1 MVSRQ
6 QNTLTNND
14 EQIVFRLKILS
25 ACVKTAV
32 TGGMMMSFAAPVLA
46 ELPVPSAVW
55 ASMGGAIATV
65 NPAGTAMNIEQQ
77 TDRVILNW
85 DKFNV
90 SEGNSVKFQQPS
102 SSSIALNKI
111 HQADPSKILG
121 TVTANGQLYLVNK
134 NGFVFG
140 KDSQVNARGLVTST
154 LDISEETLEA
164 GITKRAGIDQ
174 QAALQG
180 NGDFYQKDA
189 NGNFKLD
196 ADGNK
201 IPIKI
206 LAEEGAKIS
215 STEGGRI
222 LIIAPTIENHGDVSS
237 PGGQVVM
244 AAATDKVYLQEAP
257 TDKNADNSDVR
268 GLLVEV
274 KTGGKVENLGKISAD
289 RGNVTL
295 VGFAVNQ
302 NGRVSATTATN
313 VNGTIRLLARE
324 GGTAQVV
331 ANKTQLIPGSTTRS
345 SDNGDDLGTSARV
358 TLGENSQ
365 TEIQP
370 EVEYGLETRVV
381 KGAEPVQVVV
391 EKTAIDAQEQPQS
404 RVEVMGHKVHVK
416 SGAEIIAPS
425 GKVEL
430 TATRSP
436 ANQVADNSPV
446 NNSRVLIDSGAK
458 IDVSGID
465 TVTRSMESNVIEVE
479 LRNFELKDA
488 PLQKDGELKN
498 EKVKIDIRE
507 GTPLTDIQPTVAGI
521 KRTIAERLTKG
532 GDILLRSEGDVI
544 VENGSVLD
552 ISGGMITY
560 LSGVINTSTLVLA
573 DGTLVDISQADPLA
587 RYAGVLGEYT
597 LTSEKWGRD
606 AERTWTAGGP
616 TAQGRY
622 ERGYVEGKDA
632 GSLTV
637 RANRILLEGQML
649 AHAVNGRYQR
659 DVLNQARGGRLLINN
674 GFSAENVQSVN
685 FTANADAPLNMGIDD
700 VLPSGPSAALA
711 FQASKLIGSGFGA
724 ATFISNGKI
733 TVNGDAK
740 LQLAD
745 GGSYTAADG
754 SQQHVGGALNLT
766 GGEIAIKGQ
775 IAGAGARVNL
785 QTALVDVA
793 ANATGDIVVANGARI
808 DLQGN
813 WINDFMTPAN
823 IDGKSIASGGGEFIA
838 SMGGPG
844 GGSLRIERGSVI
856 DVSGGAHLS
865 DGQVLTAGKAG
876 SVSLTAA
883 PSIENIG
890 ANVELSGVFN
900 GYGLGQGGRFAL
912 ITNAVR
918 VRRNEEADLTA
929 GVKPLQIG
937 ADFFNRGGFADF
949 EIGANMNGLSVE
961 AGTVISLSQQNR
973 ILDNSYSNQTNAQ
986 GIAAFSSVGTLAPQ
1000 LRAASS
1006 LKLTS
1011 DHAAG
1016 SNAAS
1021 QLTVAQ
1027 GAVIV
1032 ADPLSSVSFESDS
1045 SLVFNGSVTA
1055 HAGEVSFRIVPDK
1068 GPVDSQYQPT
1078 QGIWL
1083 GDQARV
1089 DVSGSAQIISDALGR
1104 RDGQVFD
1111 GGKVSVNADRGFF
1124 VSQAGS
1130 TINVS
1135 GTQAVLDVPVSSGVA
1150 VNHVARSIGSHAGS
1164 IDITAAEGAFI
1175 EGIMSARPGAASGT
1189 AGGTLTVVLN
1199 TDTRSDPDIASSS
1212 FPAAQR
1218 TILLS
1223 QQKQQPLGGSFANPG
1238 DALPSALNGKA
1249 YLSVSQI
1256 ENGGF
1261 GTLQLATQGVNG
1273 ETGVTGDNGEIRFV
1287 GDIDMTLVNRIA
1299 LDTVKLGWERQSLAD
1314 TGVVSL
1320 TAATASIGSDLQRR
1334 PVWQTTAGDGRLQVN
1349 AKLIDLVGGTVTQ
1362 GFNQVDLNSAG
1373 DIRLKGIR
1381 VDNAELD
1388 FVGQFKTYSQLNLTA
1403 TQLYPTS
1410 LTDFTLAV
1418 AGDSDGSISI
1428 ARSAGAAGSV
1438 YSALGKLT
1446 ITAPNIEQNGSVLAP
1461 LGEINLEATKT
1472 VNFGAQSETSV
1483 SAAGKVIPLGVT
1495 QGGLEW
1501 MLPLAGTGSNMNVV
1515 NQDIKASNTDKKLI
1529 FDAPQKKISV
1539 VADRILREEG
1549 AKMDLSGGGDLLAYE
1564 FIPGDG
1570 GSLDVLDSNQVFAI
1584 LPGLSGYAPYD
1595 PKTAPASGLTAG
1607 EQVYLAGGSGLAAG
1621 FYTLLPARYALLDG
1635 AFLVT
1640 PLAGGTVAEGSSRTR
1655 IDGTPIVSGYRGL
1668 ADTGYRDQRWS
1679 EFVIEAGSIAKTRS
1693 EYNLSVASQFFA
1705 SQAQSR
1711 ELAMPRLPQDAG
1723 QLVLNAKTALEL
1735 VNVVANVGANGR
1747 GGLVDVVAEK
1757 LAVGQTADTGDIEL
1771 SQQDIASF
1779 NVDSLL
1785 LGAVRSFDP
1794 VSGRTRLNVQSKT
1807 VTIAENTEI
1816 TIPELTLAA
1825 TESVELRSGS
1835 RIDTTGSSIAD
1846 QADTTILEVNGDG
1859 ALLRVSAGQ
1868 QADVMRTGNNGM
1880 KGDLLMRAGSSITAG
1895 QGSVI
1900 MESSRTTTMD
1910 GDLDLDG
1917 GALKLVA
1924 ESINLGETDNSLS
1937 GLSLDNTIL
1946 SGLTAKQ
1953 TVLSSRGM
1961 VNVYGELPQTDG
1973 DGEVFGFGDL
1983 VIDAYGLAGKQN
1995 AGDSVVLNADH
2006 LTLTN
2011 THKNGST
2018 LNGDGN
2024 SALQINAK
2032 QVVLAEGDYSLSGY
2046 SNITFNVSER
2056 MMGSG
2061 KGHLTGLSNLTFNTP
2076 LMTADNGGSTVIDLP
2091 GKVLAFG
2098 PGLSASTTATRGIA
2112 AQLWLEAD
2120 RIDLNTAL
2128 AYRTG
2133 QITLHA
2139 LTGDINLQQ
2148 NAVIDVSGSVVNAGL
2163 NGQKALNAG
2172 RIALIAH
2179 QGDISSAVGSQLL
2192 LNAGQATAKAGE
2204 LSFSASHG
2212 SVDLAGSVQAQGAE
2226 KALGGTLAVDTQ
2238 TLGADSFSGW
2248 INRFAAAGFSAGID
2262 FRVRSGDLTVAA
2274 DETINAQRIQ
2284 LAADTGAIT
2293 IQGTLDA
2300 NGKQGGNISLAAEDA
2315 ITVSNAGKLLAKAQA
2330 ENGKGGRISLSAM
2343 DRQLNPDGA
2352 GIVIQSGAL
2361 LDVSANGSG
2370 QAGEVHLRADR
2381 TSNDM
2386 AVSTIVDGTIVGADG
2401 VALEAVKVYDYST
2414 LDQTAQDAIHADNQQ
2429 YMDAAYPV
2437 VTARF
2442 GAGYQLLPGVEV
2454 RSNDDMTVSTQWD
2467 LSGWR
2472 YGPDA
2477 VVPGVLTLRA
2487 AGDVLLEQS
2496 LTDGFINGF
2505 INTVEFGPIG
2515 VADYLQS
2522 GASWSLKLVA
2532 GADTNAAD
2540 SLALQTPSALTAPA
2554 VKGDLKLAENVKLRT
2569 GTGDVV
2575 AHSARDIVLANAN
2588 SVIYTAGRPDDAN
2601 RWGTGG
2607 ENFGLFFY
2615 AEYPLE
2621 GGDIDLQAGRNFE
2634 AKPSQ
2639 QLLSEAV
2646 VRTGNW
2652 TRNADHSSERPT
2664 AWGVAL
2670 GVSDATGFAANHQ
2683 QSVASF
2689 GGGNVNIKVAGN
2701 INDLSV
2707 LMPTSGKQVGE
2718 KTDPSIPSSL
2728 SFNSNVTQ
2736 INGGGSLQLVAGGD
2750 IAGGVFYV
2758 DGGTANLTA
2767 AGSFKAGSNTLS
2779 NQQSLKPILAL
2790 GDADFTVTAG
2800 KSLELEAV
2808 VDPFFATL
2816 PTVVS
2821 DVEGI
2826 TNRFFRYSADSSVNL
2841 LALAGDIS
2849 LQNDSSRLNS
2859 GTNANLQGNA
2869 SFVIYPASLHAAALN
2884 GDLQFNKG
2892 LTLFPSA
2899 QGDMTL
2905 YAGGQITGNA
2915 LIHLSDADPVLMP
2928 NAALPLS
2935 PLGSELE
2942 RISVLL
2948 DPLQNNSDTH
2958 AAQPLHSNDQNSV
2971 LISTGSGNIGS
2982 RDGNLGFVINKP
2994 TEVSAGKDVIKT
3006 LFKIQH
3012 NQDNAVSVIQANRDI
3027 NFPVTFNRL
3036 NGVIDLTEQGL
3047 EVAGPGQLAVL
3058 AGRDVNLGASQGIVS
3073 TGNQGNPAL
3082 ADDGA
3087 NVSVIAGLAKGG
3099 IDAPGFAA
3107 GFVYGNPLYASM
3119 QQRIQADSDLEQRFR
3134 QEMALVAGEQVLTT
3148 EQALLAYDGLSHAE
3162 QNALAGKLGLDG
3174 VTDGEQRFREQFLSE
3189 MLKVTGDASLTPDT
3203 IDQAYRAL
3211 TDAQKLQVSGKL
3223 FGLTQ
3228 PMYTYEIKRAA
3239 VDFANATVKQDQ
3251 NANEL
3256 KLLAAVEALFPTTT
3270 RLFGN
3275 SQYTLDPVQGLRV
3288 QNGASAGS
3296 ILDAVYLAP
3305 GARSSEGDI
3314 KMFLSTIQT
3323 ADGGNVDVFAPAG
3336 GIQVG
3341 LAVADI
3347 GLAKEDDQLGVIVKK
3362 QGDANLIA
3370 RADVDVNVSRVVT
3383 LGDGSIL
3390 GGSTE
3395 QDFDAGRAPQT
3406 ALAAPPL
3413 QVSYDAIGQVVLE
3426 VAPLLAG
3433 GGIRTTGLGNITLF
3447 APQGTIDA
3455 GEAGISTNGRGDFG
3469 GKFLRNT
3476 NNIDFGG
3483 GGGGLPAAPTGGV
3496 AAGLAGVGNV
3506 AAAVS
3511 KAVEAGNDVNNKDV
3525 AKSLAK
3531 AGTGVGM
3538 LSVEVIGFGDEG

>member
-6 QNTLTNND
+6 QNPFISIDSQT
-14 EQIVFRLKILS
+14 VFRLNILS

-32 TGGMMMSFAAPVLA
+32 TGGMMMSFVSPVWA

-65 NPAGTAMNIEQQ
+65 NPAGTAMHIEQQ

-140 KDSQVNARGLVTST
+140 KDSQVNARGLVAST

-174 QAALQG
+174 QAALEG
-180 NGDFYQKDA
+180 NGDFYQKDS

-201 IPIKI
+201 IPIKV

-222 LIIAPTIENHGDVSS
+222 LIIAPTIENHGEVTS

-257 TDKNADNSDVR
+257 TDKNTANSDVR

-274 KTGGKVENLGKISAD
+274 KTGGKVENLGKIAAD

-324 GGTAQVV
+324 GSTAQIV

-345 SDNGDDLGTSARV
+345 SDNGDGLGTSARV

-370 EVEYGLETRVV
+370 EVEYGVETRVV

-416 SGAEIIAPS
+416 SGAEITAPS
-425 GKVEL
+425 GRVEL

-436 ANQVADNSPV
+436 ANPVADNSQV
-446 NNSRVLIDSGAK
+446 NDSRVLIDSGAK

-465 TVTRSMESNVIEVE
+465 NVTRSMESNVIEVE

-488 PLQKDGELKN
+488 PLQKDGVLKN

-507 GTPLTDIQPTVAGI
+507 GTPLTDIGPTVAGF

-552 ISGGMITY
+552 ISGGKITY
-560 LSGVINTSTLVLA
+560 ASGIINTTTLLSN
-573 DGTLVDISQADPLA
+573 GQLIDISQADPLA
-587 RYAGVLGEYT
+587 RYDGVLGEYT
-597 LTSEKWGRD
+597 QTSEKWGI
-606 AERTWTAGGP
+606 AATRTWTTGGP
-616 TAQGRY
+616 AALGRY

-632 GSLTV
+632 GSLTI
-637 RANRILLEGQML
+637 RANRIVLEGQML

-659 DVLNQARGGRLLINN
+659 DVLNQARGGVLLINN
-674 GFSAENVQSVN
+674 SFSAENVQSVN

-700 VLPSGPSAALA
+700 VLPNGPGTALA
-711 FQASKLIGSGFGA
+711 FQAGKLIGSGFSA

-733 TVNGDAK
+733 TVNSDAK
-740 LQLAD
+740 VQLAD

-754 SQQHVGGALNLT
+754 SRQHVGGALNLV
-766 GGEIAIKGQ
+766 GGEIVIKGQ

-785 QTALVDVA
+785 QTALVDIA
-793 ANATGDIVVANGARI
+793 ANASGDIVVAKGARI

-813 WINDFMTPAN
+813 WVNDFMTPAN
-823 IDGKSIASGGGEFIA
+823 IDGKSIAIGGGEFIA
-838 SMGGPG
+838 TMGGPG
-844 GGSLRIERGSVI
+844 GARLQIEQGSVI
-856 DVSGGAHLS
+856 DVSGGAHLKI
-865 DGQVLTAGKAG
+865 DRTLTTGKAG
-876 SVSLTAA
+876 SISLTAA
-883 PSIENIG
+883 PGIENIG
-890 ANVELSGVFN
+890 ANVELSGIFN

-918 VRRNEEADLTA
+918 VRRQEEADMTA
-929 GVKPLQIG
+929 GVKPLQLG
-937 ADFFNRGGFADF
+937 VDFFKRGGFADF

-961 AGTVISLSQQNR
+961 TGAVISLSQQNR
-973 ILDNSYSNQTNAQ
+973 ILDNTYINQANAQ

-1016 SNAAS
+1016 TNAAS
-1021 QLTVAQ
+1021 LLTVAQ
-1027 GAVIV
+1027 GAVIE
-1032 ADPLSSVSFESDS
+1032 ADPLSTISLESDS
-1045 SLVFNGSVTA
+1045 SLVFDGSITA
-1055 HAGEVSFRIVPDK
+1055 PAGEVSFSIVPDK
-1068 GPVDSQYQPT
+1068 GPIDSQYQAT

-1083 GDQARV
+1083 GNNARV
-1089 DVSGSAQIISDALGR
+1089 DVSGTSVLLTDAQGR

-1130 TINVS
+1130 RIDVS
-1135 GTQAVLDVPVSSGVA
+1135 GTQAVLDVPVSNGVA
-1150 VNHVARSIGSHAGS
+1150 VNYVARSVGSHAGS

-1175 EGIMSARPGAASGT
+1175 DGVMSARPGAASGT
-1189 AGGTLTVVLN
+1189 AGGTLSVFLN

-1238 DALPSALNGKA
+1238 DVLPGALNGKA

-1261 GTLQLATQGVNG
+1261 GTVQLATQGVNG
-1273 ETGVTGDNGEIRFV
+1273 ETGVVGDNGEIRFV

-1299 LDTVKLGWERQSLAD
+1299 LDTVKLGWERQTVTD

-1334 PVWQTTAGDGRLQVN
+1334 PVWQPTDGDGRLQVN
-1349 AKLIDLVGGTVTQ
+1349 AKLIELVGGTVTQ

-1403 TQLYPTS
+1403 AQLYPTS

-1418 AGDSDGSISI
+1418 VGDSDGTVSI
-1428 ARSAGAAGSV
+1428 ARSNAAAGAV
-1438 YSALGKLT
+1438 YSALGSLT
-1446 ITAPNIEQNGSVLAP
+1446 ITAPNIEQHGSILAP
-1461 LGEINLEATKT
+1461 LGEINLQATKT
-1472 VNFGAQSETSV
+1472 VNFGAHSETSV

-1501 MLPLAGTGSNMNVV
+1501 MLPLAGTGSNMNVA
-1515 NQDIKASNTDKKLI
+1515 NPDIKASDTDKKFI

-1539 VADRILREEG
+1539 TADKILRDEG

-1595 PKTAPASGLTAG
+1595 PKTLPASGLTTG

-1621 FYTLLPARYALLDG
+1621 YYTLLPARYALLDG

-1640 PLAGGTVAEGSSRTR
+1640 PLAGGNVAEGSSRTR
-1655 IDGTPIVSGYRGL
+1655 IDGTPIVSGFRGL
-1668 ADTGYRDQRWS
+1668 ADTGYHDQRWS
-1679 EFVIEAGSIAKTRS
+1679 EFVVEAGSIAKTRS

-1705 SQAQSR
+1705 RQAQSR
-1711 ELAMPRLPQDAG
+1711 ELAIPRLPQDAG

-1735 VNVVANVGANGR
+1735 VNVIANVGTNGR

-1757 LAVGQTADTGDIEL
+1757 LAVGQTAETGDIEL
-1771 SQQDIASF
+1771 SSADIASF

-1794 VSGRTRLNVQSKT
+1794 VSGRTLLNVQSKT

-1816 TIPELTLAA
+1816 TIPELTLVA
-1825 TESVELRSGS
+1825 TDSVELRSGS
-1835 RIDTTGSSIAD
+1835 RIDTTGSTIAD
-1846 QADTTILEVNGDG
+1846 QADTTTLEVSGDG

-1868 QADVMRTGNNGM
+1868 QADVVRSGNSGV

-1895 QGSVI
+1895 DGSVI
-1900 MESSRTTTMD
+1900 MESSRTTKMD

-1924 ESINLGETDNSLS
+1924 ESINLGETNSGLS
-1937 GLSLDNTIL
+1937 GLSLDNSIL

-1961 VNVYGELPQTDG
+1961 VTIYGELPQTGG
-1973 DGEVFGFGDL
+1973 DGELFGFGDL

-1995 AGDSVVLNADH
+1995 TGDAVVLNADH

-2011 THKNGST
+2011 THKNGTT
-2018 LNGDGN
+2018 LNGNGNGTLQVNAREMVLADGN
-2024 SALQINAK
+2024 
-2032 QVVLAEGDYSLSGY
+2032 YSLSGY
-2046 SNITFNVSER
+2046 SNVTINVAER
-2056 MMGSG
+2056 MTGSG
-2061 KGHLTGLSNLTFNTP
+2061 TGHLTGLSNLTFNTP
-2076 LMTADNGGSTVIDLP
+2076 VMTAENGANTIIDLP
-2091 GKVLAFG
+2091 GRVLAFG
-2098 PGLSASTTATRGIA
+2098 PGLSASSAETRGIA

-2133 QITLHA
+2133 QVTLHA
-2139 LTGDINLQQ
+2139 LTGDINLKQK
-2148 NAVIDVSGSVVNAGL
+2148 AVIDVSGSVVNAGL
-2163 NGQKALNAG
+2163 NGQKALHAG
-2172 RIALIAH
+2172 RMAFTAH
-2179 QGDISSAVGSQLL
+2179 QGNIVASAGSQLL
-2192 LNAGQATAKAGE
+2192 LNAGHAKAKAGE
-2204 LSFSASHG
+2204 LSLSAG
-2212 SVDLAGSVQAQGAE
+2212 QGRIDLAGTVQAQGAE
-2226 KALGGTLAVDTQ
+2226 KALGGTLVADSK
-2238 TLGADSFSGW
+2238 TLGTYSFGDW
-2248 INRFAAAGFSAGID
+2248 INRFATAGFSAGID
-2262 FRVRSGDLTVAA
+2262 FRLRNGDLTVAA
-2274 DETINAQRIQ
+2274 NQTLNAERIQ

-2293 IQGTLDA
+2293 IEGTLDA
-2300 NGKQGGNISLAAEDA
+2300 NGKQGGSITLAAEDA
-2315 ITVSNAGKLLAKAQA
+2315 ISVYNTGKLLATAQA
-2330 ENGKGGRISLSAM
+2330 ENGDGGKISLSAI

-2352 GIVIQSGAL
+2352 GIVIQSGAV
-2361 LDVSANGSG
+2361 LDVSANGNG
-2370 QAGEVHLRADR
+2370 KAGEVHLRADR
-2381 TSNDM
+2381 TANDL
-2386 AVSTIVDGTIVGADG
+2386 AVSNIADGAIVGTDT
-2401 VALEAVKVYDYST
+2401 VQLEAVKVYNYAT
-2414 LDQTAQDAIHADNQQ
+2414 LDQAAQNDIHADNQQ
-2429 YMDAAYPV
+2429 YMAAAYPLV
-2437 VTARF
+2437 NTRF
-2442 GAGYQLLPGVEV
+2442 GSGYQLLPGVEV
-2454 RSNDDMTVSTQWD
+2454 RSNSNMTVSSQWD
-2467 LSGWR
+2467 LSSWR

-2477 VVPGVLTLRA
+2477 VPGVLTLRA
-2487 AGDVLLEQS
+2487 VGDLKLDQS
-2496 LTDGFINGF
+2496 ISDGFVDGFINAGD
-2505 INTVEFGPIG
+2505 TGTYG
-2515 VADYLQS
+2515 VTDYLQS
-2522 GASWSLKLVA
+2522 GTSWSLKLVA
-2532 GADTNAAD
+2532 GADTGAAD
-2540 SLALQTPSALTAPA
+2540 SLALQTPSSLTAPA
-2554 VKGDLKLAENVKLRT
+2554 LQGDLKLAEDVKLRT
-2569 GTGDVV
+2569 GTGDIV
-2575 AHSARDIVLANAN
+2575 ARSARDIVLANAN

-2601 RWGTGG
+2601 RWGSGG

-2615 AEYPLE
+2615 AEYPLQ

-2652 TRNADHSSERPT
+2652 TRNVDHSSERPT

-2670 GVSDATGFAANHQ
+2670 GSSSANGFVANHQ

-2707 LMPTSGKQVGE
+2707 LIPTSGKQVGE
-2718 KTDPSIPSSL
+2718 KTDPSNPSSL

-2736 INGGGSLQLVAGGD
+2736 VNGGGSLQLVAGGD

-2758 DGGTANLTA
+2758 DGGTADLTA
-2767 AGSFKAGSNTLS
+2767 AGSFKAGNNTLS
-2779 NQQSLKPILAL
+2779 NQQGLKPILAL
-2790 GDADFTVTAG
+2790 GDADFSVTAG
-2800 KSLELEAV
+2800 KSLALEAV

-2816 PTVVS
+2816 PNVVS

-2841 LALAGDIS
+2841 LALSGDIG
-2849 LQNDSSRLNS
+2849 LENDSSRLNL
-2859 GTNANLQGNA
+2859 GTNAVLQDNA
-2869 SFVIYPASLHAAALN
+2869 SFVVYPASLHAAALN

-2899 QGDMTL
+2899 EGGMTL
-2905 YAGGQITGNA
+2905 YAGGKITGNA
-2915 LIHLSDADPVLMP
+2915 YIHLSDADPVLMP
-2928 NAALPLS
+2928 NADLPLS

-2948 DPLQNNSDTH
+2948 DPLQNNSDSH
-2958 AAQPLHSNDQNSV
+2958 AAQPLHADDPNSV

-2982 RDGNLGFVINKP
+2982 RDSNLGFIINKP
-2994 TEVSAGKDVIKT
+2994 TEVSAGKDVIRT

-3047 EVAGPGQLAVL
+3047 EVAGPGQMVVL

-3087 NVSVIAGLAKGG
+3087 NISVIAGLAKGG

-3119 QQRIQADSDLEQRFR
+3119 QQRIQADSNLEQRFR
-3134 QEMALVAGEQVLTT
+3134 TEMAVISGEQTLTT
-3148 EQALLAYDGLSHAE
+3148 QQALLAYDSLSRAE
-3162 QNALAGKLGLDG
+3162 QDDLSGKLGLQG
-3174 VTDGEQRFREQFLSE
+3174 VADGEQRFREQFLAE
-3189 MLKVTGDASLTPDT
+3189 MLKVTGDANLSSDSV
-3203 IDQAYRAL
+3203 DQAYRGL

-3223 FGLTQ
+3223 FGVTQ
-3228 PMYTYEIKRAA
+3228 PMYTHQVKRAA
-3239 VDFANATVKQDQ
+3239 IDLSKATVKQDQ
-3251 NANEL
+3251 DANEL

-3275 SQYTLDPVQGLRV
+3275 AQYSLDPVQGVLV
-3288 QNGASAGS
+3288 QSGGSAGS
-3296 ILDAVYLAP
+3296 ILNAVYQTP
-3305 GARSSEGDI
+3305 GARLSEGDI
-3314 KMFLSTIQT
+3314 KMFLSTVQT
-3323 ADGGNVDVFAPAG
+3323 KDGGDVDVFAPAG
-3336 GIQVG
+3336 GILVG
-3341 LAVADI
+3341 LAVSDI
-3347 GLAKEDDQLGVIVKK
+3347 GLDKEDDELGVIVKK

-3370 RADVDVNVSRVVT
+3370 REDVDVNVSRVVT
-3383 LGDGSIL
+3383 LGGGSIL

-3426 VAPLLAG
+3426 VAPILAG
-3433 GGIRTTGLGNITLF
+3433 GGARATGAGNITLF
-3447 APQGTIDA
+3447 APRGIIDA
-3455 GEAGISTNGRGDFG
+3455 GEAGIAGNNVILAATAIMGA
-3469 GKFLRNT
+3469 
-3476 NNIDFGG
+3476 NNISFGQSASG
-3483 GGGGLPAAPTGGV
+3483 VPAAPTGGV